1 MPVLIFKRL
10 HMPEINPSR
19 KTPALIFLIF
29 IKNAA
34 LNPPAQKKTLFINTR
49 GNDLNQKHFLE
60 FMNFFAYLIH
70 TEVGN
75 HCAGAKVNGRIVPLN
90 TPLKNGKVADRKSV
104 V

>member
-34 LNPPAQKKTLFINTR
+34 LNPPAQKKTLFINAR
-49 GNDLNQKHFLE
+49 GSGLNQKRFLE
-60 FMNFFAYLIH
+60 FMNFTADGYFKDNDALR
-70 TEVGN
+70 
-75 HCAGAKVNGRIVPLN
+75 KPDFFMRFFRFQPL
-90 TPLKNGKVADRKSV
+90 VI
-104 V
+104 